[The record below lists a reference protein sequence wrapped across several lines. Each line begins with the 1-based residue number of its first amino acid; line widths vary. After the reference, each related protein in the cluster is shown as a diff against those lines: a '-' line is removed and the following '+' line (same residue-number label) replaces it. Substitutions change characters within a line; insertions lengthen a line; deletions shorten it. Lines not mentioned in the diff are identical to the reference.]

1 MANYDPELGGAVGA
15 TGGVGA
21 FVRRRLRRPRLI
33 FVGLTIFGLLYYY
46 SDALR
51 PERPPGIVVS
61 PDDTGLGWG
70 GSGGIG
76 GGSGAVDDRPVSKP
90 KPKTKP
96 IESYTGVE
104 AEFIVDENGDHYY
117 PNILTPDAAPLV
129 PNPDDLMD
137 PTSFFPEV
145 GPDFLK
151 RPEVKEYPVADLDK
165 IISVAPPDNAKH
177 RQIDLLPG
185 AYSETWK
192 GPEEWKPTYGNAKPI
207 QWDGFK
213 KGNYETAKERKTRE
227 ARRDAVKRGFVYA
240 WQKYKDHAWGHDEV
254 KPVTKDYHDP
264 FNG

>member
-21 FVRRRLRRPRLI
+21 FMRRRLRRPRFI
-33 FVGLTIFGLLYYY
+33 FVGLTVFGLLYYY
-46 SDALR
+46 SDSLR
-51 PERPPGIVVS
+51 SEQAPGIVTS
-61 PDDTGLGWG
+61 PDDAGTAWG
-70 GSGGIG
+70 GSGSLGD
-76 GGSGAVDDRPVSKP
+76 SGVVVDDRPKHAP
-90 KPKTKP
+90 KPVET
-96 IESYTGVE
+96 YAGAE

-117 PNILTPDAAPLV
+117 PNILTPEAAPLV
-129 PNPDDLMD
+129 PNPDNLMD
-137 PTSFFPEV
+137 PASFFPEV
-145 GPDFLK
+145 GSDFLQ
-151 RPEVKEYPVADLDK
+151 RPHVKEFPHADLHK
-165 IISVAPPDNAKH
+165 IISVAPPDTAKH
-177 RQIDLLPG
+177 RQVPLMPG

-207 QWDGFK
+207 QWQGFK
-213 KGNYETAKERKTRE
+213 KGNYETAEQRKTRE